1 VNLALLRLNQQLRQ
15 PPRLPP
21 RSRMRFRSLC
31 LCQCHSQPSAFTNKK
46 QAAFKASL
54 ARAAGVASETVVI
67 NKIESIISHRHL
79 LAEAISVDT
88 SIMAPGQAAAE
99 EMAGRL
105 RADSINRELYKAG
118 LPTASSRLPNPLLT
132 HQPLHQNYLLQ
143 IQVLVPLWRRLQWH
157 PSPWQHLH
165 MCV

>member
-1 VNLALLRLNQQLRQ
+1 
-15 PPRLPP
+15 
-21 RSRMRFRSLC
+21 MRFRSLC